1 MKTVTDY
8 RGRIISVP
16 SPKARRVTK
25 VDYKGNRI
33 DAVATKPGFAEIEQM
48 YAYYEEVC
56 YVEREVAYIA
66 THDII

>member
-8 RGRIISVP
+8 KGRVITVP

-25 VDYKGNRI
+25 VDYKGNKI

-48 YAYYEEVC
+48 YAYYEEAC
-56 YVEREVAYIA
+56 YIAREDAYIA
-66 THDII
+66 THEII